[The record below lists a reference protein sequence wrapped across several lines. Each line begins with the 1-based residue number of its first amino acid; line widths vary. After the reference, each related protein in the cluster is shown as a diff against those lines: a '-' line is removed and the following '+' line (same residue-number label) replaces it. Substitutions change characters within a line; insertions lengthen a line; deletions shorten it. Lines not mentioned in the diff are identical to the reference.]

1 MNTRGTFGKSQ
12 NPSSET
18 DEAARLLGVDPSTL
32 PADLDAPTA
41 AQRDLAKET
50 ADEFVERTTREHRKQ
65 GLTDAEALL
74 LSHALFKR
82 VDERNGPERTKVV
95 WDFMTYVVDYGVE
108 TRDVPHD
115 LIPER
120 FLASGVR
127 SALHQWFRTGIFE
140 RAQGKLDPLPFSEW
154 SERRR
159 EQMSKIVAWELQT
172 KYAAEKRRNKR
183 IHDLAMGKNKR

>member
-1 MNTRGTFGKSQ
+1 MNTQVTLQRGK

-41 AQRDLAKET
+41 SQRDLARET
-50 ADEFVERTTREHRKQ
+50 ADEWVARTVREHRRQ
-65 GLTDAEALL
+65 GLTDAEAML

-108 TRDVPHD
+108 TRDVPHA

-120 FLASGVR
+120 FQASGVR

-159 EQMSKIVAWELQT
+159 EQMAKIVAWELKT
-172 KYAAEKRRNKR
+172 KHAAEKRRNKR
-183 IHDLAMGKNKR
+183 IHDLATRKNRR